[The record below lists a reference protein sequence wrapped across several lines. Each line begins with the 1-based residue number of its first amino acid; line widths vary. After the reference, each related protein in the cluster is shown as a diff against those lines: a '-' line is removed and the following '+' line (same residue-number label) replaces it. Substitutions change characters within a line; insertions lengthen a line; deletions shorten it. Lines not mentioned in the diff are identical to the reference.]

1 MSPCPECRHVAGVGC
16 KEPPPSPL
24 GQRTEVI
31 SLPGSL
37 GRALS
42 PATATDL
49 SDWLFFLALAC
60 CSSALWPT
68 TADTLLCPFTPAPA
82 LRLTLYRCPAL
93 SRLPPALTGA
103 PSASTP

>member
-31 SLPGSL
+31 SLPGSA

-60 CSSALWPT
+60 CSS
-68 TADTLLCPFTPAPA
+68 
-82 LRLTLYRCPAL
+82 
-93 SRLPPALTGA
+93 LPPGPLLLIPSCAALALHRLCDCRCTAVRRLLDYLQPQLAGL
-103 PSASTP
+103 PPQ